1 MERWCQTHEA
11 LRRAAAELF
20 AERGYDAA
28 TTAQVADRAGV
39 SEMTLFR
46 HFPTKERLLLADP
59 FDPLMADAVQA
70 RPAHEPAMTALAEGI
85 RQAWGR
91 VDAESARTLRNQLRI
106 IARAPALRGAI
117 ERNSDETVAALVAAL
132 RVRGVEETPARVAA
146 AAVIAGLSTALLEW
160 ARSEHTPVDV
170 AIASALDLLGG
181 G

>member
-1 MERWCQTHEA
+1 M
-11 LRRAAAELF
+11 RRAAAELF
-20 AERGYDAA
+20 AEQGYDTA
-28 TTAQVADRAGV
+28 TTAQIAERAGV

-46 HFPTKERLLLADP
+46 HFSTKEKLLLADP
-59 FDPLMADAVQA
+59 FDPLMAEAVRA
-70 RPAHEPAMTALAEGI
+70 RPAHEPAMTALTDGI
-85 RQAWGR
+85 RQVWVQ
-91 VDAESARTLRNQLRI
+91 VDAETTRMLRDQLRI
-106 IARAPALRGAI
+106 IARAPTLHGAI